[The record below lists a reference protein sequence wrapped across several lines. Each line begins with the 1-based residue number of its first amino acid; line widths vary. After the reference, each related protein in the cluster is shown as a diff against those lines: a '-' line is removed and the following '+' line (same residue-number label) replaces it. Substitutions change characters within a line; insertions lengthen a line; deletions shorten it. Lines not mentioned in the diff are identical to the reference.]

1 MDCFANITALS
12 QNVHKSGK
20 TVNNLLEQYANGADI
35 LFIQEAPFRHIRKTI
50 STTSEE
56 GDDVVG
62 PPIHVAWQ
70 VVSCFDH
77 HSKTQ
82 VCSYVNRCTLSKF
95 QLSLDTAVN
104 TEPNAL
110 FFTLSSCLGGHSA
123 TFGNV
128 YNPPRT
134 ADQAVKALLRLM
146 PLIKDLKLL
155 VGNFNIRS
163 VEWDP
168 SYPRTH
174 ELAANLMAACTIQD
188 LDLVNDNGEPTWHHT
203 QHQGSVLDLLFVSN
217 AWLHN
222 SRVLFQ
228 NDKLHCGSSDH
239 SILRL
244 LLGKMDHGTGKQFI
258 PSDSDEEEAFILAIY
273 DALINAASSTSLG
286 AQASFDQ
293 LYERI
298 ALAWSTNA
306 KTPKAGS
313 NPTHWWT
320 QECKLAKHVYEHTR
334 NSNDHKIYL
343 NTTTAA
349 RKDFFD
355 QKIQNMTSTRRPWEG
370 MRWIGPR

>member
-1 MDCFANITALS
+1 MDCFANIIVMS

-35 LFIQEAPFRHIRKTI
+35 LFIQEAPFCFIRKTV

-62 PPIHVAWQ
+62 PPIHAAWQ
-70 VVSCFDH
+70 VINCFGH
-77 HSKTQ
+77 HPKTQ
-82 VCSYVNRCTLSKF
+82 VCSYINQCALSKF
-95 QLSLDTAVN
+95 QLSLDAAVN

-123 TFGNV
+123 TFANV
-128 YNPPRT
+128 YNPPCM
-134 ADQAVKALLRLM
+134 ADRAVKALLRLM
-146 PLIKDLKLL
+146 PLVKDLQILA
-155 VGNFNIRS
+155 GDFNIKS

-174 ELAANLMAACTIQD
+174 ELAADLMAACAVQD
-188 LDLVNDNGEPTWHHT
+188 LNLVNDDGEPTWHHAE
-203 QHQGSVLDLLFVSN
+203 HQSSVLDLLFVSS
-217 AWLHN
+217 AWLCN

-228 NDKLHCGSSDH
+228 NDKLHRRSSNH
-239 SILRL
+239 LVLRL
-244 LLGKMDHGTGKQFI
+244 SLGKIDYGMGRQFI
-258 PSDSDEEEAFILAIY
+258 PADSDEEEAFILAIY
-273 DALINAASSTSLG
+273 DALINAASSPLLG

-298 ALAWSTNA
+298 ALAWSSNA

-320 QECKLAKHVYEHTR
+320 QECKLVKHIYEHMR
-334 NSNDHKIYL
+334 SSDDHKIFQDV
-343 NTTTAA
+343 TTRA

-355 QKIQNMTSTRRPWEG
+355 
-370 MRWIGPR
+370 